1 MSKYVKD
8 RDERGDKEVVLI
20 IPEEDREDITDMV
33 KGDGFPSIEKFLE
46 SRYIIALRTYRRK
59 QKERSIKSWR

>member
-33 KGDGFPSIEKFLE
+33 KGDGFHL
-46 SRYIIALRTYRRK
+46 LRNFWK
-59 QKERSIKSWR
+59 ADI